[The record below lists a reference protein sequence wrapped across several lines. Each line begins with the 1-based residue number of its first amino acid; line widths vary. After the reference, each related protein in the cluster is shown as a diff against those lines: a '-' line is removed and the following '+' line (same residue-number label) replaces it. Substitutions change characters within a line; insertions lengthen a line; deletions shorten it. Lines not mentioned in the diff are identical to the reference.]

1 MCRSGE
7 LKVPED
13 GGDPFNEVTQSHTL
27 IGVANL
33 YLDPLFYN
41 ARLTLILPGS
51 GGQSGQTIF
60 FKWLYL

>member
-1 MCRSGE
+1 M
-7 LKVPED
+7 KVPED

-41 ARLTLILPGS
+41 SRLTLILPGG
-51 GGQSGQTIF
+51 GGQF
-60 FKWLYL
+60 F